1 MRYVL
6 LIYADETRLDTL
18 PHTAT
23 DAVELECAAYRQALR
38 ESGHL
43 LGRETL
49 YRSATAT
56 TVCVRDGRTTLRDGP
71 HAVGDEQLVGMF
83 LIDARDL
90 NEAIRLGARLP
101 MARFGS
107 IEIRPVREVVGSR
120 PSLAGGS

>member
-18 PHTAT
+18 PHTDA
-23 DAVELECAAYRQALR
+23 DAVELECVAYRQALR

-43 LGRETL
+43 VRLEAL
-49 YRSATAT
+49 CSSATAT
-56 TVCVRDGRTTLRDGP
+56 TVRVRGGRTTLRDGP
-71 HAVGDEQLVGMF
+71 YAVGHEQLVGMF

-107 IEIRPVREVVGSR
+107 IEIRPVREVTGSR
-120 PSLAGGS
+120 PPRAGAG